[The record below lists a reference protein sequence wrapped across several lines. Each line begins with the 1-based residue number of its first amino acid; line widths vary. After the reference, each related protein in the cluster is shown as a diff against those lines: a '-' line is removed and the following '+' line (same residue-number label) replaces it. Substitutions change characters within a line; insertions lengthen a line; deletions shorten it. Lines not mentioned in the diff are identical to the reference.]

1 MAYVNDTVTY
11 TAHCCLGNICGQQW
25 RRLGRFATV
34 EDARGEII
42 RHLRMSSKHNMT
54 ETDAIIQVRQYT
66 KMGSDGCCVL
76 ATSNEAMRVVTSSSS
91 KSYAVRSRSRSGPH
105 EAYAP
110 NTRLIPAD
118 SICDPVTY
126 PVQLPTYV
134 EEDATVIEQSI
145 QALDAI
151 RGFFTTQAGSTTLDE
166 APQLIVDFK
175 YIQGALLSHVNQ
187 LRGVVLNMRKYT
199 I

>member
-1 MAYVNDTVTY
+1 
-11 TAHCCLGNICGQQW
+11 
-25 RRLGRFATV
+25 
-34 EDARGEII
+34 
-42 RHLRMSSKHNMT
+42 MT
-54 ETDAIIQVRQYT
+54 ETEAMIQVRRFT
-66 KMGSDGCCVL
+66 KMGSVECCVL
-76 ATSNEAMRVVTSSSS
+76 ATSDGAMRVVTSSAS

-105 EAYAP
+105 ESYAP

-166 APQLIVDFK
+166 APQMFVDFK
-175 YIQGALLSHVNQ
+175 YIQVVLLSHVDQ
-187 LRGVVLNMRKYT
+187 LRGVILNMRKYT